1 MLVSAAALE
10 RLYGRLPLSMQ
21 QAAVTGYGLVRRHRR
36 LGGNFAEYRRGFE
49 ERETWSADRLQEW
62 QDERLRR
69 LLGLAWTAPSYRL
82 QFSAAG
88 VTPPFDRFSTGD
100 LARLPVLTKDEVRR
114 DPDALCPRG
123 APGPGVGAYYT
134 SGSSGTP
141 VTVYYSN
148 DDFRRSFALRSARY
162 RSFAGVD
169 YALPR
174 ATFSGR
180 RVAPDADSRGPFH
193 RYNAVERQ
201 VYLSP
206 YHLGPATVASYIDA
220 FSTHRP
226 LWLTGYA
233 GSIALLARLALEQ
246 GLECAPLMA
255 VITTAEPVP
264 PSLRVD
270 CPRVFGCRVTEEYGL
285 IEQTAFALECEQGS
299 LHLSPDAA
307 FVEILDERDRPCAP
321 GTVGEIVGTSFLR
334 EAQPLIRYRTGD
346 LGTFSPER
354 CRCGRDTPVLASV
367 EGRVD
372 DVVVTPDGR
381 RVGRLSTVPKHLPG
395 LVACQFVQERPDAI
409 AVHVVC
415 EGELTLEV
423 AETLRARLRERLGEA
438 MEVRVEQ
445 VAPGALELTPRGKI
459 RGIVSRIES
468 HG

>member
-1 MLVSAAALE
+1 
-10 RLYGRLPLSMQ
+10 MQ
-21 QAAVTGYGLVRRHRR
+21 HVAVGGYGLVRRHRR
-36 LGGNFAEYRRGFE
+36 LGGRFPEYRLGFE
-49 ERETWSADRLQEW
+49 ERESWSADRMRAWQE
-62 QDERLRR
+62 ERLRR
-69 LLGLAWTAPSYRL
+69 LLAIAWTAPSYRL
-82 QFSAAG
+82 RFSAAG
-88 VTPPFDRFSTGD
+88 VTPPFERFSIDD
-100 LARLPVLTKDEVRR
+100 LSQLPVLTKDEVRR
-114 DPDALCPRG
+114 DPDGLCPGG
-123 APGPGVGAYYT
+123 ASGRRVGAYYT

-141 VTVYYSN
+141 LTVYYSN

-169 YALPR
+169 YTTPR

-180 RVAPDADSRGPFH
+180 QVAPDADASGPFH

-206 YHLGPATVASYIDA
+206 YHLGPATVETYVEA
-220 FSTHRP
+220 FQTHRP

-246 GLECAPLMA
+246 GLEFPPLLA
-255 VITTAEPVP
+255 VITAAEPVP

-270 CPRVFGCRVTEEYGL
+270 GPHAFGCRVTEEYGL
-285 IEQTAFALECEQGS
+285 MEQTAFALECEHGS

-307 FVEILDERDRPCAP
+307 FVEVLDEDDNPCPP

-346 LGTFSPER
+346 LGTLSPDG
-354 CRCGRDTPVLASV
+354 CLCGRHWPVLASV

-372 DVVVTPDGR
+372 DVIVTPAGH

-395 LVACQFVQERPDAI
+395 LVACQFVQERRDLI

-415 EGELTLEV
+415 EGTLAAEV
-423 AETLRARLRERLGEA
+423 AETLRARLQERLGEA
-438 MEVRVEQ
+438 MDVRVEQ
-445 VAPGALELTPRGKI
+445 VAPDALELTPRGKV
-459 RGIVSRIES
+459 RGIVSRIDTD
-468 HG
+468 G